1 LRDVTSA
8 PPALAG
14 LSPAQR
20 QVLVALKRRGEA
32 TAEDLAE
39 DLGITPSGVRQH
51 LAALKSSGLI
61 SSRQVRGRP
70 GRPADI
76 YHSTDLAEAHFS
88 KGSGELAIELLG
100 MIEEEDPNL
109 VPRILDR
116 RRGLRVDQVRALV
129 SGESLQEKVQTLVK
143 LLDDE
148 GYLADF
154 EVSPGEIYRVTLH
167 NCAIWA
173 LASQYGQACTSELD
187 FLREV
192 LPGAAIERFSH
203 KVAGAFVCGYEIRPH
218 TPGS

>member
-1 LRDVTSA
+1 MRDVTSA

-100 MIEEEDPNL
+100 MIAVLDHGRIVELGRHEELLALDGYYASLYGKQQLEEEL
-109 VPRILDR
+109 
-116 RRGLRVDQVRALV
+116 
-129 SGESLQEKVQTLVK
+129 T
-143 LLDDE
+143 
-148 GYLADF
+148 
-154 EVSPGEIYRVTLH
+154 
-167 NCAIWA
+167 
-173 LASQYGQACTSELD
+173 
-187 FLREV
+187 
-192 LPGAAIERFSH
+192 
-203 KVAGAFVCGYEIRPH
+203 VAG
-218 TPGS
+218 

>member
-1 LRDVTSA
+1 MTSA

-39 DLGITPSGVRQH
+39 DLGITSSGVRQH

-76 YHSTDLAEAHFS
+76 YHGTDLADVHFS
-88 KGSGELAIELLG
+88 RGADGLARELLEL
-100 MIEEEDPNL
+100 IEEEDPEL
-109 VPRILDR
+109 LPRILDR
-116 RRGLRVDQVRALV
+116 RRDHRIVQVRELL
-129 SGESLQEKVQTLVK
+129 SGESRLEEKVEALVK

-154 EVSPGEIYRVTLH
+154 ERSESGDYRVTLH

-173 LASQYGQACTSELD
+173 LASQYGQTCTSELD

-203 KVAGAFVCGYEIRPH
+203 KVAGAFVCGYAIHPA
-218 TPGS
+218 PSPS

>member
-1 LRDVTSA
+1 MSSA

-39 DLGITPSGVRQH
+39 DLSITPSGVRQH

-70 GRPADI
+70 GRPADS
-76 YHSTDLAEAHFS
+76 YHSTELADAHFQP
-88 KGSGELAIELLG
+88 GAEGLTRELLDL
-100 MIEEEDPNL
+100 MAEEDPGLL
-109 VPRILDR
+109 VRIIDR
-116 RRGLRVDQVRALV
+116 RRGHRVDQVRELLEGHPALDAKI
-129 SGESLQEKVQTLVK
+129 EALVK

-148 GYLADF
+148 GYLADV
-154 EVSPGEIYRVTLH
+154 ERVPGESYRLTLH

-173 LASQYGQACTSELD
+173 LASQYGETCTSELD
-187 FLREV
+187 LLRDV
-192 LPGAAIERFSH
+192 LPGASIERFSH
-203 KVAGAFVCGYEIRPH
+203 KVAGAFVCGYEIKPEA
-218 TPGS
+218 TTV